1 MEYFCDFNVYYLNAG
16 KNHSSLIDNEHS
28 VYLWGCNKYGQLG
41 LGLDDFSLS
50 QPLKLITDIKP
61 NKISCGYKNS
71 LILTENFE
79 VYATGLNDIQQILEN
94 KKLIV
99 NEFEPIN
106 ELANIEK
113 VYCSDFFMVLTRD
126 FNCYVWGGLENSFC
140 PFPKPT
146 LLAEFQQRVLYASI
160 GEGFIVLVDTD
171 LLVYSC
177 GKNNYGQLGYG
188 DTVQENVFGCI
199 EKICQNPLKQIQC
212 GRDFV
217 LGLGGILTVNPNK
230 KYQMEN
236 SFFNPNPELGM
247 KSENYSQS
255 QLNYVNGNLLKK
267 SENQHQ
273 SQYRYKN
280 IDEVKSLDGNV
291 NKSMVSNA
299 VKGFKNQ
306 VYDLLKDI
314 TDKNPG
320 IENRIN
326 KDILDKL
333 QNEEKFL
340 DGVLQEDNNQNEEDY
355 MNKRVFEDNKDS
367 HHSDDEHRIEA
378 LNILDVLEK
387 NFHDKFG
394 SEKQTKRMGLIMTKM
409 ETFLRFDGSDLIFL
423 KKTSKVIKKNISRYI
438 RKIDKI
444 LETQFS
450 DDDSDD
456 MESDDSREFERVDV
470 YTDKE

>member
-1 MEYFCDFNVYYLNAG
+1 MYYLNAG
-16 KNHSSLIDNEHS
+16 KNHSSLIDTEHS
-28 VYLWGCNKYGQLG
+28 LYLWGCNKYGQLG
-41 LGLDDFSLS
+41 LGLDDLSLS
-50 QPLKLITDIKP
+50 QPLKFITDIKP
-61 NKISCGYKNS
+61 NKISCGYKNT
-71 LILTENFE
+71 LLLTENFE
-79 VYATGLNDIQQILEN
+79 VYATGLNDIQQVEES
-94 KKLIV
+94 KKMLI
-99 NEFEPIN
+99 NEFEIIYD
-106 ELANIEK
+106 LVNIEK

-126 FNCYVWGGLENSFC
+126 FNCYVWGGVENSFC
-140 PFPKPT
+140 PFSKPT

-199 EKICQNPLKQIQC
+199 EKICQNPLKDIQC

-217 LGLGGILTVNPNK
+217 LGLGGILTINPNK
-230 KYQMEN
+230 KYQMECSGYN
-236 SFFNPNPELGM
+236 NNNDGVEMM

-255 QLNYVNGNLLKK
+255 QFNYGNVNGNFDKK
-267 SENQHQ
+267 LEHQ
-273 SQYRYKN
+273 QYRYKN
-280 IDEVKSLDGNV
+280 VDDVKSLDGNV

-320 IENRIN
+320 IENNIN
-326 KDILDKL
+326 RNIIDKL
-333 QNEEKFL
+333 QNKEKFL
-340 DGVLQEDNNQNEEDY
+340 DGVLQEEEEKNNNNDGRH
-355 MNKRVFEDNKDS
+355 MNKNNFEYQRDS
-367 HHSDDEHRIEA
+367 HYSDDDEQRIEA

-387 NFHDKFG
+387 NFYDKFG
-394 SEKQTKRMGLIMTKM
+394 SDAQSKKMRVLISNM
-409 ETFLRFDGSDLIFL
+409 EGFLRFDGSDLIFL
-423 KKTSKVIKKNISRYI
+423 KKTSKIIKKNISRYI

-444 LETQFS
+444 LESQFS
-450 DDDSDD
+450 DDETDNEESEDSK
-456 MESDDSREFERVDV
+456 EYERVDV